1 MNDENRIQFSTFFQ
15 TICKYEVA
23 IKGKL
28 YFIFY
33 EKLNVMLY
41 ELFISEKIGKLLSF
55 ESLTILLLN
64 IFIS

>member
-23 IKGKL
+23 IKENC
-28 YFIFY
+28 IFFLY

-41 ELFISEKIGKLLSF
+41 ELFISEIGKLQS
-55 ESLTILLLN
+55 IG
-64 IFIS
+64 